1 MADVFQNPLGSTNIA
16 AFWRNWNLA
25 IKDGLG
31 RVFFNNLDRS
41 SKSTKVKSIESNGV
55 IVKQMVV
62 EEIDYS
68 NSSATDAGLRKRI
81 AVKEF
86 VDGAAVIDTSKD
98 KKLRGGRNQ
107 FLNKALAALLTFGAS
122 GIWHEFVLYLLF
134 RSTQTSLNSL
144 SCDGLDI

>member
-1 MADVFQNPLGSTNIA
+1 MADVFENPLGSTNIS
-16 AFWRNWNLA
+16 AFWRGWNLA

-41 SKSTKVKSIESNGV
+41 SKSTKVKSDGSNGV
-55 IVKQMVV
+55 IVKQKVV

-68 NSSATDAGLRKRI
+68 NPSATDDGLRKRI
-81 AVKEF
+81 AAKE
-86 VDGAAVIDTSKD
+86 VADSPAVIEISKE
-98 KKLRGGRNQ
+98 KKVTAGRNQ

-122 GIWHEFVLYLLF
+122 GVWHEFVLYLLF
-134 RSTQTSLNSL
+134 RSTPNLLTSI